1 MMRKLLLCSSI
12 SFLLLAPVKSALSD
26 ELISEAVMRSMNTAL
41 VFLKPEAALDR
52 RSTFFKDELLKTE
65 VGPDEKDDSFVV
77 NLPPNEV
84 RDYLSEKFD
93 DIVDHV
99 EANPVYY
106 LFPAECAT
114 PSNLPTSAYTPPGIT
129 RVGGPLQGQV
139 PARKVW
145 IIDSGIDVD
154 STLLTI
160 DFTNAALCTPTGCE
174 SATADHSKVADEI
187 GHGTFIAGIIAGKVD
202 ASGSIVGMLPG
213 ATVVPIKVFSP
224 NSPPGNFR
232 ALNRAVRWITPLL
245 GKGDVVNMSWGA
257 SVDPE
262 NAGHPYTNLEKS
274 IRAMA
279 DAGAKISVAAGNYDA
294 TDGLASTG
302 GYVELVTP
310 ARIGGYRPSSN
321 GGGIVTVS
329 AVDGSDNFWFHKGAS
344 PFGSAFGNGNR
355 PSFAAPGVDITSL
368 WPGNFKNTCT
378 GTSFATAHVSG
389 ALLQSKDDI
398 VLEVDGPSASNVDGE
413 ADKIVACKKTM
424 GICHIIP

>member
-1 MMRKLLLCSSI
+1 MMCKLLLNSSI
-12 SFLLLAPVKSALSD
+12 ALLLLAPVKSALSD
-26 ELISEAVMRSMNTAL
+26 ELVSEAERRSMNTAL
-41 VFLKPEAALDR
+41 VFFKPEAALDR
-52 RSTFFKDELLKTE
+52 KSTFFRDERLKPE
-65 VGPDEKDDSFVV
+65 VGPDENDDSLVV
-77 NLPPNEV
+77 NLPPNEA
-84 RDYLSEKFD
+84 RDYLSGKFD

-106 LFPAECAT
+106 LFGAGCAT
-114 PSNLPTSAYTPPGIT
+114 PSNLPTNAHTPPGIT
-129 RVGGPLQGQV
+129 RVGGPLQGHV

-160 DFTNAALCTPTGCE
+160 DFTNAALCTPEGCE
-174 SATADHSKVADEI
+174 SATTDHSKVADEI

-213 ATVVPIKVFSP
+213 ATVVPVKVFIP
-224 NSPPGNFR
+224 NSPEGNFR
-232 ALNRAVRWITPLL
+232 ALNRAVKWITPRLA
-245 GKGDVVNMSWGA
+245 KGDVVNMSWGA

-262 NAGHPYTNLEKS
+262 NAGRPYTNLEKS

-294 TDGLASTG
+294 TDELASTG

-329 AVDGSDNFWFHKGAS
+329 AVDGSDNFWFDNSAS

-355 PSFAAPGVDITSL
+355 PGYAAPGVDITSL

-378 GTSFATAHVSG
+378 GTSFSAAHVSG
-389 ALLQSKDDI
+389 ALLQSGDDI

-413 ADKIVACKKTM
+413 GDKIVACKKTM